1 MTSMTFKTTLA
12 ASAALALTCLVAPA
26 MAADKPAAAKAAPA
40 KSGPA
45 TAGGAAISDT
55 PKGVPNFTGKWI
67 NATPEAALKTTA
79 GGAPPL
85 TAEGKKAYAA
95 NKADKAAGKDPIA
108 SCFMHGE
115 PRLLFTKYPFLI
127 MQYGKHVDFLHQ
139 ANHTFRITYFG
150 EKLDPEA
157 DPIWLGHS
165 SAKWDDKALVIDS
178 ANYNAET
185 WLDYSGLPHGEK
197 LTTEERYTLSAD
209 GKTIN
214 GTVKITD
221 PDFYAKPWTA
231 AFTLKKQPG
240 YSLEQYSCMADHKM

>member
-1 MTSMTFKTTLA
+1 MTMTLKTALA
-12 ASAALALTCLVAPA
+12 ASAIALACAVVPA
-26 MAADKPAAAKAAPA
+26 LAADKPAAKSAPA
-40 KSGPA
+40 
-45 TAGGAAISDT
+45 TTGGAAISDL

-67 NATPEAALKTTA
+67 NATPEAALKATA
-79 GGAPPL
+79 GAVPL
-85 TAEGKKAYAA
+85 TAEGKKAFAA

-108 SCFMHGE
+108 SCLMQGE

-150 EKLDPEA
+150 ETLDPEA

-165 SAKWDDKALVIDS
+165 TAKWEGKALVIDS

-185 WLDYSGLPHGEK
+185 WLDYAGLPHGEK
-197 LTTEERYTLSAD
+197 LTTQERYTLSAD
-209 GKTIN
+209 GQTIN

-221 PDFYAKPWTA
+221 PEFYSKPWTA
-231 AFTLKKQPG
+231 AFSLKKQPG